1 MDDILASIR
10 RIISDDDPSPR
21 PQPARPPE
29 RAPARS
35 REAAPSQDRS
45 APQPAP
51 RVPERPLSYAPRR
64 AAAPYAAPHGA
75 GPNGSAHL
83 AGRTSGVADPWIER
97 PISGALGDA
106 FDGFERDVPPA
117 ASYAPTHSS
126 EAQSDFDPVP
136 VRESLREAAPSYPDE
151 AYHPQSYDPAPQ
163 PQPRRKDLLAPEVDA
178 AVAAAFGTLGDL
190 VVPAHERTL
199 EGLVKEMLRP
209 MLKTWLDDNLPRLVE
224 DLVRQEIERISR
236 QSR

>member
-1 MDDILASIR
+1 MT
-10 RIISDDDPSPR
+10 
-21 PQPARPPE
+21 
-29 RAPARS
+29 
-35 REAAPSQDRS
+35 
-45 APQPAP
+45 
-51 RVPERPLSYAPRR
+51 
-64 AAAPYAAPHGA
+64 
-75 GPNGSAHL
+75 
-83 AGRTSGVADPWIER
+83 GRTSGAADPWIER

-106 FDGFERDVPPA
+106 FDGFERDAPA
-117 ASYAPTHSS
+117 PSSYAPAYSS
-126 EAQSDFDPVP
+126 EAPRAVDAAP
-136 VRESLREAAPSYPDE
+136 VRETAREAAPTYSDE
-151 AYHPQSYDPAPQ
+151 AYRPQSYDSAPLSHPQ
-163 PQPRRKDLLAPEVDA
+163 PPRHKDLLAPEVDA